1 MAKSKGKVVA
11 KVIPVKAPPKPVVTP
26 KPAAVATPKPAAVA
40 TPKPA
45 AAPVNPYTKY
55 GLQTQEQ
62 IRQQDT
68 AARNAYAANLRTQA
82 NQQIAGNNQQ
92 YDKAQ
97 NANYVNY
104 MMAQRALPA
113 QMARLGLSGGASESN
128 MLRLQTNYAN
138 MRGNTEAQRSAAN
151 SSVTQNMNNTLANYN
166 LQQDQLLNDRLTKN
180 ASDLYARQIDER
192 NRQLEQQKFALEKQQ
207 YEQTVKDNAYTKAFE
222 RANANASQY
231 GSVKDV
237 NKALKSLEKK
247 PAKKRSQYEKL
258 LISALRARKSAVKAL
273 EKENTAKTVSKTK
286 KSGDSTT
293 TTTKKVYAKGKAKA
307 KSKAKAKKGKKK

>member
-1 MAKSKGKVVA
+1 MA
-11 KVIPVKAPPKPVVTP
+11 
-26 KPAAVATPKPAAVA
+26 
-40 TPKPA
+40 
-45 AAPVNPYTKY
+45 VNPYTQY
-55 GLQTQEQ
+55 GLLTPEQ
-62 IRQQDT
+62 IRQQD
-68 AARNAYAANLRTQA
+68 AATRTAYATNLRTQA

-104 MMAQRALPA
+104 MMAQRAMPG

-138 MRGNTEAQRSAAN
+138 MRGNTEAQRSSAN
-151 SSVTQNMNNTLANYN
+151 NSVTQNMNNSLANYN

-180 ASDLYARQIDER
+180 ESDLYARQVDER
-192 NRQLEQQKFALEKQQ
+192 NRQLEQQKFELEKQQ

-258 LISALRARKSAVKAL
+258 LISALRARRSAVKAL

-293 TTTKKVYAKGKAKA
+293 TTTKKVYAKGKAK
-307 KSKAKAKKGKKK
+307 SKAKAKKGKKK

>member
-1 MAKSKGKVVA
+1 MNVEKIKAIIDAKPNLSTALGMEFISTPEDDTCMAKMKV
-11 KVIPVKAPPKPVVTP
+11 
-26 KPAAVATPKPAAVA
+26 
-40 TPKPA
+40 
-45 AAPVNPYTKY
+45 
-55 GLQTQEQ
+55 
-62 IRQQDT
+62 
-68 AARNAYAANLRTQA
+68 
-82 NQQIAGNNQQ
+82 
-92 YDKAQ
+92 
-97 NANYVNY
+97 
-104 MMAQRALPA
+104 
-113 QMARLGLSGGASESN
+113 
-128 MLRLQTNYAN
+128 
-138 MRGNTEAQRSAAN
+138 
-151 SSVTQNMNNTLANYN
+151 
-166 LQQDQLLNDRLTKN
+166 
-180 ASDLYARQIDER
+180 DER

-258 LISALRARKSAVKAL
+258 MISALRARRSAVRAL

-307 KSKAKAKKGKKK
+307 KKSKAKAKKGKKK

>member
-1 MAKSKGKVVA
+1 MA
-11 KVIPVKAPPKPVVTP
+11 
-26 KPAAVATPKPAAVA
+26 
-40 TPKPA
+40 
-45 AAPVNPYTKY
+45 VNPYTQY
-55 GLQTQEQ
+55 GLLTPEQ

-68 AARNAYAANLRTQA
+68 ATRTAYATNLRTQA

-104 MMAQRALPA
+104 MMAQRAMPG

-138 MRGNTEAQRSAAN
+138 MRGNTESQRSAAN
-151 SSVTQNMNNTLANYN
+151 NSITQNMNNSLANYN

-180 ASDLYARQIDER
+180 ESDLYARQVDER
-192 NRQLEQQKFALEKQQ
+192 NRQLEQQKFELEKQQ
-207 YEQTVKDNAYTKAFE
+207 YEQTVKDNAYTKALE

-237 NKALKSLEKK
+237 NKALKKLLKK

-258 LISALRARKSAVKAL
+258 MISALRARRSAVRAL

>member
-1 MAKSKGKVVA
+1 MAKSKTKVVA

-104 MMAQRALPA
+104 MMAQRAMPG

-151 SSVTQNMNNTLANYN
+151 NSITQNMNNTLANYN

-180 ASDLYARQIDER
+180 ESDLYARQVDER

-231 GSVKDV
+231 GSVKDID
-237 NKALKSLEKK
+237 KALKKLQKK

-258 LISALRARKSAVKAL
+258 MISALKARRSAVKAL